1 MTTFTAVP
9 TEDDIFTA
17 LRAFL
22 QDILPPQAT
31 SPALVGFVVVVGQE
45 NRVPE
50 PQEDNYIVLWPLRMP
65 RLSTNFDE
73 LIGSGLQRGLVG
85 SARQPAQ
92 VVIQIDVHGSQAFTN
107 AMRIS
112 TMFRDGYAVD
122 FFEAYPDI
130 APLFADDPR
139 NATFI
144 SGEKQFEDRYVV
156 EANLQVNFTM
166 TRTTT
171 SALTLTVD
179 IIDAETPVASWPN
192 GVASAT
198 GS

>member
-1 MTTFTAVP
+1 MTDFTLSP
-9 TEDDIFTA
+9 TEDDVFEA

-22 QDILPPQAT
+22 QDILPVQT
-31 SPALVGFVVVVGQE
+31 SSPLVKHVVIVGQE

-50 PQEDNYIVLWPLRMP
+50 PVEDNYVVMTPLRMP
-65 RLSTNFDE
+65 RLATNFNDFD
-73 LIGSGLQRGLVG
+73 GLTLE
-85 SARQPAQ
+85 ATTRQAAQ
-92 VVIQIDVHGSQAFTN
+92 VVIQLDIHGPQAFNN
-107 AMRIS
+107 ANRVS
-112 TMFRDGYAVD
+112 TLFRDGYAVD
-122 FFEAYPDI
+122 FFETFPDI
-130 APLFADDPR
+130 SPLFADDPR
-139 NATFI
+139 QAQFV
-144 SGEKQFEDRYVV
+144 SGESQYEDRYIV

-166 TRTTT
+166 TRATT